1 MITIFHRT
9 CIDRE
14 ALSDL
19 QAQLVSH
26 ISSKL
31 SPQDSMQFLS
41 GISDQVRHRSGIS
54 DVELYALITHEMA
67 LLGIETTMVEHAPT
81 KH

>member
-1 MITIFHRT
+1 
-9 CIDRE
+9 
-14 ALSDL
+14 
-19 QAQLVSH
+19 
-26 ISSKL
+26 
-31 SPQDSMQFLS
+31 MQFLS